1 MPQSNKPWA
10 FSTFHRNA
18 RADFL
23 HRELMSVSG
32 WSAYATY
39 QDRQGLGHQFVR
51 QLLAIRLAYD
61 TALLALDKER
71 RCEITLGTSAP
82 GIAEAK
88 YIALLATEHA
98 FRSDLVRKLRK
109 VQSAPV
115 HGSRKALQAVF
126 CIDVR
131 SEVYR
136 RALEAQSAEIET
148 IGFAGF
154 FGMAVEFSSSARC
167 PVLIAPAIASMPIS
181 RLPQ

>member
-1 MPQSNKPWA
+1 MAWHVRKRVAGIDANPELYGLPNFRQHVTELPDSEDAAIEHALGILNVP
-10 FSTFHRNA
+10 SELTS
-18 RADFL
+18 DFL

-61 TALLALDKER
+61 TALLALDKKR
-71 RCEITLGTSAP
+71 RCEITLGAP
-82 GIAEAK
+82 ATGFAEAK

-126 CIDVR
+126 CIT
-131 SEVYR
+131 SPP
-136 RALEAQSAEIET
+136 S
-148 IGFAGF
+148 
-154 FGMAVEFSSSARC
+154 RC
-167 PVLIAPAIASMPIS
+167 AS
-181 RLPQ
+181 RLRHRD